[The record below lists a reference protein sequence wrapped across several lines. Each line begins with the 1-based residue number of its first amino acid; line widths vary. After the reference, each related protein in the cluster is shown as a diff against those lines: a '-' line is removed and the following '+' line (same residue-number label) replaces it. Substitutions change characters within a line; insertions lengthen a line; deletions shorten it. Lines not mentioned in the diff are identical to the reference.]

1 MSDKILNNVHID
13 FVEYD
18 LNNGLH
24 VILHQDNTSSL
35 VTISMMYHVGSKNE
49 DPNKTGFAH
58 FFEHL
63 MFEGSENIPRGKFF
77 NYVQDSG
84 GSLNANTTQDR
95 TFYYE
100 VFSAHHLET
109 GLWLESERMLHA
121 LVDHEGIETQ
131 RSVVKE
137 ERRQRY
143 DNQPYGTIV
152 EQCMK
157 RAYKLHPYQWS
168 VIGSMDHIDNANED
182 DFQDFYERYYVPQNA
197 VLCLAGNFEIEHA
210 RLLIDKYFSTIPRG
224 KSDIKRP
231 TIAEK
236 PLSGE
241 VRDVVYDNVQLPAVV
256 HMYRIPGFADKDYY
270 AVQLFSELMS
280 NGSSSKLY
288 QSLVDKSQVAI
299 QVGSFPFELEHPGV
313 VIQFAIGNPD
323 SSVETLETMMDEEI
337 NKIIQNGLTS
347 KELEKLINQTET
359 RLVNEKSSLLSIA
372 EGLSTYYTY
381 FKDTNMYNKELEQYT
396 AVSIADIQNIAQK
409 YFQPNN
415 RVSLFWLPKDQE
427 SNI

>member
-197 VLCLAGNFEIEHA
+197 VLCLAGNFEMEHA

-231 TIAEK
+231 TKAEK

>member
-381 FKDTNMYNKELEQYT
+381 FNDTNMYNKELEQYT

>member
-1 MSDKILNNVHID
+1 
-13 FVEYD
+13 
-18 LNNGLH
+18 
-24 VILHQDNTSSL
+24 
-35 VTISMMYHVGSKNE
+35 
-49 DPNKTGFAH
+49 
-58 FFEHL
+58 
-63 MFEGSENIPRGKFF
+63 
-77 NYVQDSG
+77 
-84 GSLNANTTQDR
+84 
-95 TFYYE
+95 
-100 VFSAHHLET
+100 
-109 GLWLESERMLHA
+109 MLHA

-182 DFQDFYERYYVPQNA
+182 DFQDFYTRYYVPQNA

-256 HMYRIPGFADKDYY
+256 HMYRIM
-270 AVQLFSELMS
+270 LFSFS
-280 NGSSSKLY
+280 RN
-288 QSLVDKSQVAI
+288 
-299 QVGSFPFELEHPGV
+299 
-313 VIQFAIGNPD
+313 
-323 SSVETLETMMDEEI
+323 
-337 NKIIQNGLTS
+337 
-347 KELEKLINQTET
+347 
-359 RLVNEKSSLLSIA
+359 
-372 EGLSTYYTY
+372 
-381 FKDTNMYNKELEQYT
+381 
-396 AVSIADIQNIAQK
+396 
-409 YFQPNN
+409 
-415 RVSLFWLPKDQE
+415 
-427 SNI
+427 

>member
-197 VLCLAGNFEIEHA
+197 VLCLAGNFEMEHA

-381 FKDTNMYNKELEQYT
+381 FNDTNMYNKELEQYT

>member
-197 VLCLAGNFEIEHA
+197 VLCLAGNFEMEHA

-231 TIAEK
+231 TVAEK
-236 PLSGE
+236 SLSGE

-372 EGLSTYYTY
+372 EGVSTYYTY

>member
-121 LVDHEGIETQ
+121 LVDHEGIKTQ

-197 VLCLAGNFEIEHA
+197 VLCLAGNFEMEHA

>member
-182 DFQDFYERYYVPQNA
+182 DFQDFYTRYYVPQNA

-231 TIAEK
+231 TKAEK

>member
-197 VLCLAGNFEIEHA
+197 VLCLAGNFEMEHA